1 MSANDE
7 SSHQNLRCRF
17 VFIERPVNESPDDS
31 AYIKSV
37 CDAAKLMLDNDLR
50 VTLNTDDQG
59 IFNLNDHADIC
70 QLAQP
75 YLRLSMSDIVQLAKN
90 SFEFLCIDPTR
101 KDSYLNKVGMFEQ
114 A

>member
-1 MSANDE
+1 MVKYPRLADRYLPGQLYWS
-7 SSHQNLRCRF
+7 L
-17 VFIERPVNESPDDS
+17 PD
-31 AYIKSV
+31 V
-37 CDAAKLMLDNDLR
+37 R
-50 VTLNTDDQG
+50 VTLNTDDPG